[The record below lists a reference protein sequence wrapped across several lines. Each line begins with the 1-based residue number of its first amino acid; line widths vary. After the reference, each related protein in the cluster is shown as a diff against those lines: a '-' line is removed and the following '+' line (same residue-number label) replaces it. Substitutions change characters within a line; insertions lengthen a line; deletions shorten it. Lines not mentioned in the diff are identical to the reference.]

1 MGVLDAIREQRRFA
15 RMRMGQEA
23 PALTKLPSRPEVR
36 VALVPLT
43 EGEHEQTLEAA
54 AALEVGDNPYGVEL
68 RDRAMAVA
76 TIFHAVREPDNL
88 EMKVYQSIE
97 QMIDDPEVGL
107 EFEDINRLNEEYMA
121 LVDFSSP
128 MLDGLDE
135 EKLGEL
141 KKAFEMIDL
150 SGLSGKPWFHLKM
163 FFSTLTAEQL
173 RGNSRWLSSMLKL
186 IQMSEEKESTPGAQL
201 SSKES

>member
-1 MGVLDAIREQRRFA
+1 MSVLEAIRETRRFA
-15 RMRMGQEA
+15 RMRMGQDA
-23 PALTKLPSRPEVR
+23 PTLVKLPSRPEVR

-54 AALEVGDNPYGVEL
+54 ASLQVGDNPYGIEM
-68 RDRAMAVA
+68 RDRAMQVA
-76 TIFHAVREPDNL
+76 TVFHALREPDNL
-88 EMKVYQSIE
+88 SKKVYESIE
-97 QMIDDPEVGL
+97 QMIDDEEVGL
-107 EFEDINRLNEEYMA
+107 EFDDINRLNEEYAA

-128 MLDGLDE
+128 SLDGLDE
-135 EKLGEL
+135 DKLGEL

-150 SGLSGKPWFHLKM
+150 SALSGKPWFHLKM

-186 IQMSEEKESTPGAQL
+186 IQMSEESESTPGAQL